1 MKSVVIREK
10 KENFLDLQIRNNN
23 IKPSLINSLRRVI
36 LGEIP
41 VYAPDPESYN
51 FIKNSTILDNGFL
64 TTRLNLIPINYE
76 GIQEYL
82 TRGTIDDFEIYYN
95 RTNNGDTIIKIY
107 VEDFTFRFKGDV
119 IPGEKVVVQ
128 QKILFSKMKAGE
140 TLTFSAKLKQSTV
153 LKDGPGFMAVS
164 QATYSFERDQKEIQK
179 YIKEHDLNEEEKKNF
194 LLSEADRLYLKT
206 KTDEPQLYNFK
217 LRTND
222 NINPSTVFL
231 QGIDVLKTKLK
242 ILDNALERNLKEKVE
257 LVKAD
262 TSYEAF
268 DFNIFDEDD
277 TLGNLMDTYLELNT
291 KIRAN
296 GYVIPHPFD
305 NLLVIRTQLK
315 SSNTLKNNK
324 KVFRTVIDFIHK
336 LLLRLESDFR
346 KSMPKIKVKISKQE
360 VEVEDNEETV
370 EPDEEA
376 LQEEEVEEFEEETP
390 TDEEAEEDTEV
401 DDEVDE
407 ELQEEDEEDEDDDEE
422 EEEEEDE
429 ET

>member
-1 MKSVVIREK
+1 MKPVVIKEK
-10 KENFLDLQIRNNN
+10 KENFLHLQIRNNN

-41 VYAPDPESYN
+41 TYAPDPESYN
-51 FIKNSTILDNGFL
+51 FMKNSTILDNGFL

-82 TRGTIDDFEIYYN
+82 TRGTIDDFEIYYSG
-95 RTNNGDTIIKIY
+95 TNNGDTIMKVY
-107 VEDFTFRFKGDV
+107 VSDFTFRFKGDV

-128 QKILFSKMKAGE
+128 QKILFTKIKAGE

-153 LKDGPGFMAVS
+153 LKDGPGFMPVS
-164 QATYSFERDQKEIQK
+164 QATYSFERDPKAIQD

-194 LLSEADRLYLKT
+194 LLSEADRLYFKT
-206 KTDEPQLYNFK
+206 KTGEPQLYNFK

-222 NINPSTVFL
+222 NINPATVFL

-242 ILDNALERNLKEKVE
+242 ILDNALEKDLKDKVE

-262 TSYEAF
+262 TSYQAF

-315 SSNTLKNNK
+315 SSNTLENNK

-336 LLLRLESDFR
+336 LLLRLETDFR

-370 EPDEEA
+370 EPDDEVDEA

-390 TDEEAEEDTEV
+390 TDEEAAEDTEV
-401 DDEVDE
+401 DNEVDE
-407 ELQEEDEEDEDDDEE
+407 ELQDDEDE
-422 EEEEEDE
+422 
-429 ET
+429 T

>member
-1 MKSVVIREK
+1 
-10 KENFLDLQIRNNN
+10 
-23 IKPSLINSLRRVI
+23 
-36 LGEIP
+36 
-41 VYAPDPESYN
+41 
-51 FIKNSTILDNGFL
+51 
-64 TTRLNLIPINYE
+64 
-76 GIQEYL
+76 
-82 TRGTIDDFEIYYN
+82 
-95 RTNNGDTIIKIY
+95 
-107 VEDFTFRFKGDV
+107 
-119 IPGEKVVVQ
+119 
-128 QKILFSKMKAGE
+128 MKAGE

-153 LKDGPGFMAVS
+153 LKDGPGFMPVS
-164 QATYSFERDQKEIQK
+164 LATYTFERDGTAIQN

-206 KTDEPQLYNFK
+206 KTGEPQLYNFK

-222 NINPSTVFL
+222 NINPVTVFL

-242 ILDNALERNLKEKVE
+242 ILDNALEKDLKDKVE

-262 TSYEAF
+262 TSYKAF

-291 KIRAN
+291 KVRAN

-315 SSNTLKNNK
+315 SSNILENNK

-336 LLLRLESDFR
+336 LLLKLETDFR
-346 KSMPKIKVKISKQE
+346 KSIPKIKVKIFKQE
-360 VEVEDNEETV
+360 VEIEDDEETV
-370 EPDEEA
+370 EPDEKA

-390 TDEEAEEDTEV
+390 EDEEAAEDTEV

-407 ELQEEDEEDEDDDEE
+407 VDEELQE

-429 ET
+429 DEK

>member
-10 KENFLDLQIRNNN
+10 KENFLHLQIRNNN

-41 VYAPDPESYN
+41 VYAPDPESYD

-76 GIQEYL
+76 GLQEYL

-95 RTNNGDTIIKIY
+95 ETNNSDIIMKVY
-107 VEDFTFRFKGDV
+107 VGDFTFRFKGDV

-128 QKILFSKMKAGE
+128 QKILFSKMKSGE

-153 LKDGPGFMAVS
+153 LKDGPGFMSVS
-164 QATYSFERDQKEIQK
+164 QATYTFERDPKAIQK

-206 KTDEPQLYNFK
+206 KTNEPQLYNFK

-242 ILDNALERNLKEKVE
+242 ILDNALEKNLKEKVE

-262 TSYEAF
+262 TSYQAF

-277 TLGNLMDTYLELNT
+277 TLGNLIDTYLELNT

-315 SSNTLKNNK
+315 SSNTLKNNE

-336 LLLRLESDFR
+336 LLLKLETDFR
-346 KSMPKIKVKISKQE
+346 KSTPKIKVKISKQE
-360 VEVEDNEETV
+360 IEIEDDEETV
-370 EPDEEA
+370 EHDEEA

-390 TDEEAEEDTEV
+390 TDEEASEDTEI
-401 DDEVDE
+401 DD
-407 ELQEEDEEDEDDDEE
+407 QDEDKD
-422 EEEEEDE
+422 EDE